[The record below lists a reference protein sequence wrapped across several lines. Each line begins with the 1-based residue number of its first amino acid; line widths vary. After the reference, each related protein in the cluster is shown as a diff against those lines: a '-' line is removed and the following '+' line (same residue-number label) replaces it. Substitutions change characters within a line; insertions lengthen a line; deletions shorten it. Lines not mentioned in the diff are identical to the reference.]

1 MVEYIE
7 DIAVFIIL
15 EGIVLRMVTNEEYK
29 KYIKMCSGMILIIL
43 IIGPLN
49 KATGFLDEIPEVV
62 SRLVDEGDTSYIDDE
77 FKEKVDDIQLD
88 SFENTYEEMI
98 YKELK
103 TGSEKF
109 ENVTKAEVEIDEN
122 EEDCIGKITI
132 YVENTDDKT
141 VNEEEHIKKR
151 LIDKYNFEKNK
162 IEIVSGE

>member
-62 SRLVDEGDTSYIDDE
+62 SRLVNEGDTSYIDDE

-141 VNEEEHIKKR
+141 ANEEELIKKR